1 MVRLLICAGGTG
13 GGVYPALAVL
23 EALQGSL
30 VPAQVQAKVAGLK
43 VVQPSTFQPSNLET
57 LWVGGE
63 GGMEAAL
70 VKRAGI
76 AFEAIPA
83 AGVHGVGLKQLPRN
97 LGQLRRG
104 YRAARCIL
112 RQFKPDVLF
121 FTGGY
126 VAVPMALAGRKIP
139 TLLYVPDIEPGLALK
154 TLARFA
160 DRIALTAEDSWKYF
174 SPRAQTVLTG
184 YPTRSGLG
192 NWTCKDAHKKL
203 GLGDD
208 LPVLLVFGGSKG
220 ARSINNAVRH
230 NMPAL
235 LELAQVVH
243 ISGELDWPNV
253 EAAREN
259 LSKTQAARYHA
270 FPYLHEEMGA
280 ALAAADLA
288 VSRAGASTLGEFPL
302 FGLPTILVPYPHA
315 WRYQKVNADYLV
327 GRGAA
332 IMIEDAQLSEK
343 LIPTVND
350 LLKNPAKMKSMREA
364 MHRLSHP
371 QAADEIG
378 RQLLALAGE
387 RR

>member
-1 MVRLLICAGGTG
+1 MKADRSPKNGGRTVRLLICAGGTG

-23 EALQGSL
+23 ETLNVEGAALN
-30 VPAQVQAKVAGLK
+30 V
-43 VVQPSTFQPSNLET
+43 
-57 LWVGGE
+57 LWVVGE

-70 VKRAGI
+70 VERAVI
-76 AFEAIPA
+76 PFQAIPA
-83 AGVHGVGLKQLPRN
+83 AGIHGVVLEQLPRN

-104 YRAARCIL
+104 YFASRRIL

-126 VAVPMALAGRKIP
+126 LAVPMALAGWKIP

-160 DRIALTAEDSWKYF
+160 DCIALTAEDSRKYF
-174 SPRAQTVLTG
+174 SPRAQTIFTG
-184 YPTRSGLG
+184 YPTRASLA
-192 NWTCKDAHKKL
+192 NWTRKDARKKL
-203 GLGDD
+203 GLDND
-208 LPVLLVFGGSKG
+208 LPVLLISGGSKG
-220 ARSINNAVRH
+220 ARSINNAVCQ
-230 NMPAL
+230 NLPAL

-253 EAAREN
+253 QAARQN
-259 LSKTQAARYHA
+259 LSKTQTARYHA

-288 VSRAGASTLGEFPL
+288 VTRAGASTLGELPL
-302 FGLPTILVPYPHA
+302 FSLPAILVPYPHA
-315 WRYQKVNADYLV
+315 WRYQTVNADYLV
-327 GRGAA
+327 ERGAA
-332 IMIEDAQLSEK
+332 VMIEDSQLFEK

-350 LLKNPAKMKSMREA
+350 LLKNPAKIKSMREA
-364 MHRLSHP
+364 MNHLSHP
-371 QAADEIG
+371 QAAAEIG
-378 RQLLALAGE
+378 CQLLALAGE